1 LFTKL
6 LAVSAVLAV
15 VSVFLVACGGDDD
28 DGGGGSSGGGGG
40 GTEVEMVDFGY
51 EPRTLSARAGQA
63 VSLTVVN
70 EGDQPHTFTIA
81 GLVDSGRVEAGQSKS
96 VSFTP
101 TQAGTLTFF
110 CTIHGQ
116 ASMSGTVTVN

>member
-1 LFTKL
+1 
-6 LAVSAVLAV
+6 VI
-15 VSVFLVACGGDDD
+15 SVFLVACGGDDD
-28 DGGGGSSGGGGG
+28 DDGGSSSGGGG

-51 EPRTLSARAGQA
+51 EPRTLTARTGQA
-63 VSLTVVN
+63 VSLNVVN

>member
-1 LFTKL
+1 LFNKL
-6 LAVSAVLAV
+6 LVVSAVLAV
-15 VSVFLVACGGDDD
+15 VSVLLVACGGDDD
-28 DGGGGSSGGGGG
+28 DDDGGSSGGGGG
-40 GTEVEMVDFGY
+40 IEVEMVDFGY
-51 EPRTLSARAGQA
+51 EPRTLTARAGQA
-63 VSLTVVN
+63 LSLNVVN

-81 GLVDSGRVEAGQSKS
+81 GLVDSGRVEAGQSRT